1 VTDYLTFLTT
11 TVDTTGSV
19 ADARGALGFLASGG
33 GGWDKDAMLGGRAAL
48 PLEAM
53 KRRHAHAVEKAPG
66 LPARLVL
73 DVLRRYAYLEAGV
86 QTDRQWHLAIG
97 VAIGC
102 AFKLMA
108 RYADMR
114 HVRYDDE
121 SFRVHDMYI
130 RIFVSERK
138 THVYGGQW
146 IDVARPL
153 DGSFGVFD
161 APLLGKGFSAAA
173 SSCLTSTHLGTYTLI
188 APWSTTATCFT
199 YVTRW

>member
-1 VTDYLTFLTT
+1 
-11 TVDTTGSV
+11 
-19 ADARGALGFLASGG
+19 
-33 GGWDKDAMLGGRAAL
+33 
-48 PLEAM
+48 
-53 KRRHAHAVEKAPG
+53 
-66 LPARLVL
+66 VL
-73 DVLRRYAYLEAGV
+73 NVLRRYAYLEAGV

-121 SFRVHDMYI
+121 GFRVHDMYI

-138 THVYGGQW
+138 THVYGGQS
-146 IDVARPL
+146 
-153 DGSFGVFD
+153 GSFGVFD
-161 APLLGKGFSAAA
+161 ALLLGKEFSVVA
-173 SSCLTSTHLGTYTLI
+173 SSCLTSTRLGAYTLI

-199 YVTRW
+199 YDTRW

>member
-1 VTDYLTFLTT
+1 VN
-11 TVDTTGSV
+11 
-19 ADARGALGFLASGG
+19 AG
-33 GGWDKDAMLGGRAAL
+33 GGWDKDVMLGGRAAL

-73 DVLRRYAYLEAGV
+73 DVLRRYAYLETGV
-86 QTDRQWHLAIG
+86 STDRQWRLAIG

-121 SFRVHDMYI
+121 GFRVHDMYI
-130 RIFVSERK
+130 HIFVSERK

-146 IDVARPL
+146 IDVARPF

-161 APLLGKGFSAAA
+161 ALLLG
-173 SSCLTSTHLGTYTLI
+173 
-188 APWSTTATCFT
+188 
-199 YVTRW
+199 

>member
-1 VTDYLTFLTT
+1 
-11 TVDTTGSV
+11 
-19 ADARGALGFLASGG
+19 
-33 GGWDKDAMLGGRAAL
+33 MLGGRAAL

-86 QTDRQWHLAIG
+86 QSDRQWRLAIG

-121 SFRVHDMYI
+121 GFRVFDMYI
-130 RIFVSERK
+130 RTS
-138 THVYGGQW
+138 TGASGSMSLAPSM
-146 IDVARPL
+146 AR
-153 DGSFGVFD
+153 SVFSTRSSW
-161 APLLGKGFSAAA
+161 AREFLAAA
-173 SSCLTSTHLGTYTLI
+173 SSCPTSTCPAGWTLI
-188 APWSTTATCFT
+188 APWNTTATCST
-199 YVTRW
+199 YDTRW

>member
-1 VTDYLTFLTT
+1 MTDYLTFLTT

-19 ADARGALGFLASGG
+19 ADARGALGFLASMNDG

-86 QTDRQWHLAIG
+86 ETDRQWHLAIG

-121 SFRVHDMYI
+121 GFRVHDMYI

-138 THVYGGQW
+138 THV
-146 IDVARPL
+146 
-153 DGSFGVFD
+153 SGVKSMD
-161 APLLGKGFSAAA
+161 WLVGYMRADLMDRLRASWSLG
-173 SSCLTSTHLGTYTLI
+173 L
-188 APWSTTATCFT
+188 
-199 YVTRW
+199 